1 MPAIPNIPAL
11 LLPQPP
17 SQAGA
22 DDGQAESP
30 VDTIDAAMPV
40 AFVGTYGPRR
50 CGLATFTADL
60 AVAVAASNERVSSVV
75 LAVTEPAGQYQYAAE
90 VKFEIRQNV
99 KADYARAAEFVNYSN
114 VRLVCIQ
121 HEYGIFGGDDG
132 GYILDF
138 IQALR
143 VPAIVTLHTV
153 LKHPTENQAA
163 IVRKMSE
170 RCARLIVMSQIAK
183 ELLATSYRVRGSKVR
198 VIPHGIPVL
207 DERCDQRALKAKFG
221 VAGRRL
227 LLTFGLLSRNKGIE
241 TVIRALPAVVRVFPD
256 VIYFVVG
263 ATHPVVVRHEG
274 EAYRTL
280 LEREAERLGVR
291 DHVVFRGQF
300 VANDELRQYL
310 QATDVFVSPY
320 LNEAQVTSGAL
331 SYAMGAGAAVVSTP
345 YWHAQEL
352 LAAGRGRLFPFNDH
366 EALSNTLLELFSS
379 PADLQRVRGAAFTFA
394 RSMAWPRVGDAYFEA
409 MSTIVR
415 AATLEPTA
423 LPAAQPL
430 AVSSLPELCL
440 DHLLR
445 MTDDTGIIQH
455 AAYSVPA
462 RRTGYCVDDN
472 ARALIVAVRADRI
485 HGGAD
490 TRALVTRYLSYLHGS
505 QQPDGSF
512 RNFMSYERVLDSAL
526 ASDDCIGRAI
536 WALGITASIAADHG
550 CRLLA
555 REMLTRALPHAREL
569 GPRGSAQVILGIVS
583 LLAVEPGAAEE
594 RRMLDDLVAKLL
606 DAYRANATDDWRWFE
621 STLTYDN
628 AILPYALLAAYS
640 VTGERLALRDARE
653 SLEFLEGICFEGD
666 QLELVGNTG
675 WHSSG
680 GEKASADEQAIDA
693 TALVLAFS
701 CAYTV
706 TKDRHY
712 LRRMREAFA
721 WFLGANRLGVP
732 LYDFAT
738 GGCHDGI
745 GMSHVNKNQGAES
758 TICFLLALLEM
769 LKVDGVGPEHKAQS
783 GASAS
788 TDATDRH

>member
-1 MPAIPNIPAL
+1 M
-11 LLPQPP
+11 
-17 SQAGA
+17 
-22 DDGQAESP
+22 
-30 VDTIDAAMPV
+30 
-40 AFVGTYGPRR
+40 
-50 CGLATFTADL
+50 
-60 AVAVAASNERVSSVV
+60 
-75 LAVTEPAGQYQYAAE
+75 
-90 VKFEIRQNV
+90 
-99 KADYARAAEFVNYSN
+99 
-114 VRLVCIQ
+114 
-121 HEYGIFGGDDG
+121 
-132 GYILDF
+132 
-138 IQALR
+138 
-143 VPAIVTLHTV
+143 
-153 LKHPTENQAA
+153 
-163 IVRKMSE
+163 
-170 RCARLIVMSQIAK
+170 
-183 ELLATSYRVRGSKVR
+183 
-198 VIPHGIPVL
+198 
-207 DERCDQRALKAKFG
+207 KAKFG

-256 VIYFVVG
+256 AIYFVVG

-291 DHVVFRGQF
+291 EHVVFRGQF

-394 RSMAWPRVGDAYFEA
+394 RSMAWPRVGDAYFET

-415 AATLEPTA
+415 AAALEPTA

-462 RRTGYCVDDN
+462 RSTGYCVDDN

-490 TRALVTRYLSYLHGS
+490 TRVLVTRYLSYLHGS

-526 ASDDCIGRAI
+526 ASDDCTGRAI

-555 REMLTRALPHAREL
+555 REMLTRALPHRASSDL
-569 GPRGSAQVILGIVS
+569 AAPHKSCSASSGCSQS
-583 LLAVEPGAAEE
+583 SPAPPKS
-594 RRMLDDLVAKLL
+594 VACSMIWS
-606 DAYRANATDDWRWFE
+606 RSC
-621 STLTYDN
+621 STLIARMPRTTG
-628 AILPYALLAAYS
+628 AGSSRRLPTTTRSCRTRCWRRIRLPVSGSRCMTPASRSSFSRRS
-640 VTGERLALRDARE
+640 VSKGT
-653 SLEFLEGICFEGD
+653 SC
-666 QLELVGNTG
+666 ELVGNTG

-701 CAYTV
+701 CAYAV

-769 LKVDGVGPEHKAQS
+769 LKVDGGGPSTKQSPGFPLAQMRPIGIKRTQHRLSPDARRVLAKPYLPGRRSDLAGRVARASPVGAGLRNSRKRS
-783 GASAS
+783 
-788 TDATDRH
+788 